1 MVVVSVFPQFKAH
14 MVDTQRIQ
22 NAPQCISGVAQVAAL
37 RAKDLPKGQVH
48 VLDVVTYVPLDV
60 ESVSRML
67 ESLTDREDIEKIQ
80 QGDFCVIDFED
91 PHAFYARP
99 MSLEDQEHLKNNPSL
114 LKNLTQLRQDEHWVR
129 KVKIQHE
136 LLRLVAR
143 SKKKRVDIEFFT
155 RQCDLPS
162 VKIQS
167 TLNDLT
173 ADGHIVMEVDE
184 RADKVFYTFPPF
196 EYPKKRYQNNMTFL
210 EDLPTPVSSRVI
222 VLSVMA
228 VLLALAVFGLV
239 WRM

>member
-1 MVVVSVFPQFKAH
+1 

-37 RAKDLPKGQVH
+37 RAKDLSQGQVH

-60 ESVSRML
+60 ETVSRML
-67 ESLTDREDIEKIQ
+67 ESLTDRDDIAQ
-80 QGDFCVIDFED
+80 VQAGDFSVIDFED
-91 PHAFYARP
+91 PQGFYTRP
-99 MSLEDQEHLKNNPSL
+99 LSLDDQEHLTENPSL
-114 LKNLTQLRQDEHWVR
+114 LKNLSQLRQDDGWVR
-129 KVKIQHE
+129 KVQIQHD
-136 LLRLVAR
+136 LLRLVAK

-155 RQCDLPS
+155 RQCDWPS

-167 TLNDLT
+167 TLNDLN
-173 ADGHIVMEVDE
+173 ADGHIVMEIDE

-210 EDLPTPVSSRVI
+210 EDLPTPASSRII
-222 VLSVMA
+222 VLSVLA